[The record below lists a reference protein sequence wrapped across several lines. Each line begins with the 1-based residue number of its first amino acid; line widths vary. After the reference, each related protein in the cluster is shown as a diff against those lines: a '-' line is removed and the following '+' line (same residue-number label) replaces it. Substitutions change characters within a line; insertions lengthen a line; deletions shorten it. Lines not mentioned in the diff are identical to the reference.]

1 MLAAVCS
8 HYYFSHRIAHI
19 LDFSFTLKFTLN
31 LPELA
36 PHCSSILI
44 TLILDLAKNLS
55 DLLEC
60 STHHVLYIMPV
71 GPTVNAGIK
80 FLKFMTA
87 VLVFRF
93 KVLAHML
100 SFIKVSRF
108 FH

>member
-8 HYYFSHRIAHI
+8 HYYFSHCIAHI
-19 LDFSFTLKFTLN
+19 LDLSFTLKFTLN
-31 LPELA
+31 IPKLA
-36 PHCSSILI
+36 PHCSSILV
-44 TLILDLAKNLS
+44 TLIMDLAKNLG
-55 DLLEC
+55 DLLKC
-60 STHHVLYIMPV
+60 STHHVLYVVPV
-71 GPTVNAGIK
+71 GPAVNAGIK
-80 FLKFMTA
+80 FLKFMAA